1 VAAAAGATASASTAG
16 AGEAAGAGDIDNSA
30 EILGFASGL
39 GGFGR
44 RRDGR
49 PNLAYR
55 DFVPSP
61 DQSP

>member
-1 VAAAAGATASASTAG
+1 MAAAAGATVSASTAG
-16 AGEAAGAGDIDNSA
+16 AGEAAGAGDIDRHNSA
-30 EILGFASGL
+30 EILGFGSL

-49 PNLAYR
+49 PNRA
-55 DFVPSP
+55 FVSIH